1 MQENFLHFIWQHQYF
16 NKNSLVT
23 VSGEKVNI
31 LQTGHHNLMSGPDF
45 SEARIE
51 IGDLLWTGHV
61 EIHIKS
67 SDWDN
72 HKHFNDPAYN
82 NVILHVV
89 WIDDKVINR
98 EDGTTPPTVELK
110 ERVDENLISE
120 YERFITDPRDIVCSA
135 KLKEVPEITKIGM
148 IEKALVSRLERKSEG
163 VLEMLARNEND
174 WEETSYQLLA
184 MGFGF
189 KTNSEAFHELS
200 KVLPVKTLYKQADN
214 LLQIEALLFGQAG
227 LLTGRSKDA
236 YHQKLKDEFAFLNRK
251 YSLPDNMLRS
261 SIWKMG
267 RLRPANFPTV
277 RIAQFS
283 AVLHSLKNL
292 FSSFL
297 GADSLQKLRY
307 ILRPA
312 PSLYWKDHFL
322 FGEVVKTKSAALG
335 LQSADILVI
344 NVVTPILAAYSRYV
358 DDQSYMNQAIAL
370 LQFIKPEQ
378 NSILKRWEAV
388 EISPSSAAD
397 SQGLIELY
405 NSFCLNK
412 NCLSCNIGAS
422 ILKHRLVQ

>member
-1 MQENFLHFIWQHQYF
+1 MRENFLHYIWQHQYF
-16 NKNSLVT
+16 NKSSLLT
-23 VSGEKVNI
+23 VRGEKVNI
-31 LQTGHHNLMSGPDF
+31 LHAGHHNLMSGPDF

-67 SDWDN
+67 SDWDH
-72 HKHFNDPAYN
+72 HKHFKDPAYN

-89 WIDDKVINR
+89 WSDDKQIIR
-98 EDGTTPPTVELK
+98 EDGTAPPTLELK
-110 ERVDENLISE
+110 HRVDKSLMYE
-120 YERFITDPRDIVCSA
+120 YEQFITNPRDIVCSS
-135 KLKEVPEITKIGM
+135 KLPNVPEITKISM
-148 IEKALVSRLERKSEG
+148 IEKALVSRLERKSEH
-163 VLEMLARNEND
+163 VLKILAQNEND
-174 WEETSYQLLA
+174 WEETSYQQLA
-184 MGFGF
+184 LGFGF
-189 KTNSEAFHELS
+189 KSNSNAFHELS

-214 LLQIEALLFGQAG
+214 LLQIEALLYGQAG

-236 YHQKLKDEFAFLNRK
+236 YHQKLKDEFVFLKRK
-251 YSLPDNMLRS
+251 YSLPDNMLRA
-261 SIWKMG
+261 SIWKTG
-267 RLRPANFPTV
+267 RLRPANFPTI
-277 RIAQFS
+277 RIAQLS

-297 GADSLQKLRY
+297 GAQSLPELRH

-312 PSLYWKDHFL
+312 PSVYWQDHFL
-322 FGEVVKTKSAALG
+322 FGEAVKTKSAALG

-344 NVVTPILAAYSRYV
+344 NVVAPILSAYSIYV

-370 LQFIKPEQ
+370 FESIKPEK
-378 NSILKRWEAV
+378 NSIIKRWEAV
-388 EISPSSAAD
+388 EITPSSAAD

-422 ILKHRLVQ
+422 ILKHRFVQ